1 MTDLFAAYA
10 EIALMAPIYTPYTY
24 GVPPEMA
31 GRLATGSRV
40 VVPIGRSH
48 ANGVVLGVTSEP
60 PAGVTCKGIISL
72 VDEKPLV
79 DAPRIHLAQ
88 WLARYYFAP
97 PGECL
102 RLFFP
107 PGSYVGTTFAYR
119 ITAAG
124 RTHLNRSR
132 PPLRFT
138 EKVLKLIAGHTAIT
152 RQEIGRTITSR
163 NLDRVLSNLEKDG
176 HIQRE
181 SVVLGARTGFRRVY
195 FIELRDDTVDPTAYP
210 SRQQALLHYMLTHQ
224 GPLPLSRAIHGS
236 DTAHDVARA
245 LEKKG
250 LIRIFTEESHRDPFL
265 DYDPSEMENHVL
277 TPPQVEA
284 IRRIST
290 GVEARQAG
298 HFLLFGVTGSGK
310 TQVYIEIIKK
320 VLTQGRTALVLVPEI
335 ALTPI
340 LTRRFMAHFQDELAI
355 LHSML
360 SDGERHDQWFRI
372 HRREARVVIGTRSAL
387 FAPLAELGLVII
399 DEEHDGSYKQSE
411 TPRYH
416 AREVAK
422 ELTRMYDAVL
432 VLGSATPALE
442 SYHAATETSDMEL
455 LELPERILNR
465 PLPEVKVIDLAQEFE
480 RHGKSIILA
489 GEVHRA
495 IAERMRSRE
504 QVMVLLNRR
513 GFSSLL
519 LCRRCGATVICDH
532 CSISMTYHHREKKL
546 LCHYCGGMKNCPDEC
561 AECGSRYIHFLGT
574 GTEKLEQLFR
584 ARFPGRRVERFDRD
598 TTRKRGSMK
607 EILERFEQRQIDLLV
622 GTQMIAKGHDFPGV
636 TLVVVLSTDT
646 SLRIPDFRSAERTFQ
661 LLTQVAGRS
670 GRGDTPGEVYLQTYY
685 PNHYAVRLARAQDYP
700 RFYQA
705 EVFFRRQF
713 FYPPFARLVYLGF
726 RDKDNDKAA
735 RLASRSA
742 VLLRSIIRRHDW
754 SRQFRILGPAPALL
768 EKIRDEYRYSLLIRC
783 LDSENLFEFL
793 SEFRQECAANN
804 IPFQRIILDVDPLDL
819 T

>member
-1 MTDLFAAYA
+1 MTDPFVAYA
-10 EIALMAPIYTPYTY
+10 EIALMAPIYAPYTY
-24 GVPPEMA
+24 GVPPDMA
-31 GRLATGSRV
+31 GRLKSGSRV
-40 VVPIGRSH
+40 VVPVGRSH
-48 ANGVVLGVTSEP
+48 ANGVVVGLRDEP
-60 PAGVTCKGIISL
+60 PAGVTCKPVLSL
-72 VDEKPLV
+72 VDETPLV
-79 DAPRIHLAQ
+79 DASRIHLAQ

-107 PGSYVGTTFAYR
+107 PGSYVGTTFAYH

-124 RTHLNRSR
+124 RRHLNHTP

-138 EKVLKLIAGHTAIT
+138 EKVLKLIAGHPAVT
-152 RQEIGRTITSR
+152 RQELGQTISSP
-163 NLDRVLSNLEKDG
+163 NLDRVLTHLEKDG
-176 HIQRE
+176 HIRRE

-195 FIELRDDTVDPTAYP
+195 FIELLDDTVVPATYP
-210 SRQQALLHYMLTHQ
+210 VRQQALLHFLLTHQ
-224 GPLPLSRAIHGS
+224 GPLPLSRAVNESG
-236 DTAHDVARA
+236 TAHDVARA

-250 LIRIFTEESHRDPFL
+250 LVRLFTQETHRDPFL
-265 DYDPSEMENHVL
+265 DYDPPEMEHHVL
-277 TPPQVEA
+277 TPPQAEA
-284 IRRIST
+284 IGRISAPL
-290 GVEARQAG
+290 EARRVA

-320 VLTQGRTALVLVPEI
+320 VLARGRTALVLVPEI

-340 LTRRFMAHFQDELAI
+340 LTRRFMTHFQDELAI

-372 HRREARVVIGTRSAL
+372 YRREARVVIGTRSAL
-387 FAPLAELGLVII
+387 FAPLADLGLVII

-416 AREVAK
+416 ARDVARQ
-422 ELTRMYDAVL
+422 LTRMHDAVL

-442 SYHAATETSDMEL
+442 SYHAATETGEMEL
-455 LELPERILNR
+455 LQLPERILNR
-465 PLPEVKVIDLAQEFE
+465 PLPTVSVIDLAQEFE

-495 IAERMRSRE
+495 IAERMRRRE

-513 GFSSLL
+513 GFASLL
-519 LCRRCGATVICDH
+519 LCRRCGATVVCDH
-532 CSISMTYHHREKKL
+532 CSISMTYHHEEKKL
-546 LCHYCGGMKNCPDEC
+546 LCHYCGGMKNCPEEC
-561 AECGSRYIHFLGT
+561 AECGSRYIHYLGT

-598 TTRKRGSMK
+598 TTRKRGTMK
-607 EILERFEQRQIDLLV
+607 EILERFEKHQIDLLV

-670 GRGDTPGEVYLQTYY
+670 GRGATPGEVFIQTYY
-685 PNHYAVRLARAQDYP
+685 PNHYSVRLARAQNYP
-700 RFYQA
+700 LFYQE

-726 RDKDNDKAA
+726 RDKDQPKVA

-742 VLLRSIIRRHDW
+742 ELLRSIIRRRNW

-768 EKIRDEYRYSLLIRC
+768 EKIRDEYRYSILIRC
-783 LDSENLFEFL
+783 LDSENLYDFL
-793 SEFRQECAANN
+793 TEFRQECSSSRL
-804 IPFQRIILDVDPLDL
+804 PFQRIVLDVDPLEL